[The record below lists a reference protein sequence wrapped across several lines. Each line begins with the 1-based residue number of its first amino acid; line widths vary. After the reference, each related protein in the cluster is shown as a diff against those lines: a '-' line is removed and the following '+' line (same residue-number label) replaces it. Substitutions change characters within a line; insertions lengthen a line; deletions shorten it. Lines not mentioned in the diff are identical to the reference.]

1 MLTIKNEQ
9 ALFFQYLNFLPT
21 PILIGKEDES
31 NKRGKVL
38 FVNQSFVKTIGY
50 EVKDIPDHL
59 RFISKAYPDTDYR
72 HKVMDAWNKR
82 IIELVN
88 GETSIVQFCTKVFC
102 KDEEYRWFEVRTEL
116 KSTIGEGIMLVL
128 FNNVDKA
135 KNEALQYAQL
145 SRMDPLTKLA
155 NRRYMHQLLQ
165 QEKSQYDCGRVG
177 DESFSL
183 IMADIDF
190 FKKINDRYGHN
201 CGDYVILT
209 VAKIMQKNTR
219 RIDTVARWGGEEYLL
234 LLSKTTV
241 IEADIVAKK
250 IMTQL
255 RQHRFEWEGQRINVS
270 LTCGI
275 TEYHLAENIHETI
288 KRADIHLYL
297 GKKQGRNC
305 IVGDSLLEV

>member
-135 KNEALQYAQL
+135 KNEALQYAKL
-145 SRMDPLTKLA
+145 SRIDPLTKLA
-155 NRRYMHQLLQ
+155 NRRHMHQLLQ
-165 QEKSQYDCGRVG
+165 QEKSHYDCGEHNNG
-177 DESFSL
+177 SFSL
-183 IMADIDF
+183 IMADIDLF
-190 FKKINDRYGHN
+190 CGWGNIDKKN
-201 CGDYVILT
+201 
-209 VAKIMQKNTR
+209 
-219 RIDTVARWGGEEYLL
+219 
-234 LLSKTTV
+234 
-241 IEADIVAKK
+241 
-250 IMTQL
+250 
-255 RQHRFEWEGQRINVS
+255 
-270 LTCGI
+270 
-275 TEYHLAENIHETI
+275 
-288 KRADIHLYL
+288 
-297 GKKQGRNC
+297 
-305 IVGDSLLEV
+305 